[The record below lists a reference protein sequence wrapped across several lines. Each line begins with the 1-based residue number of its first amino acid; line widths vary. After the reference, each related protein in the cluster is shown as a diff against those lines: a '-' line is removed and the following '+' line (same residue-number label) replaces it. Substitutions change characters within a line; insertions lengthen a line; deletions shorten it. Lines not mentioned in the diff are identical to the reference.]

1 MKFSVSL
8 GDFQKAI
15 LRVLPA
21 IPPKSTLPVLE
32 HIHCTLINNSLSMIA
47 SDQEMTISTSLECHA
62 ESEGSVLIP
71 ARKLNELIK
80 SLGSE
85 GTVEIDISPNLDLTF
100 TTSAGKFTMKGMDSN
115 DYPMQPVFPEGESA
129 LFTSTDIMKIA
140 NKAMFAVSDDE
151 YRPAMTGV
159 LFQFRGNRVLGV
171 ATDSYRLARVTINA
185 SNLPEDLD
193 VIIPSRA
200 MEILRKVDSDVL
212 MSVTRT
218 HARFSL
224 NNTTIIT
231 RIIDERFPP
240 YENVIPADNDKTAIV
255 NQREL
260 VNVIRRVALFT
271 SSSSRQIKISLEPN
285 ILHIHGED
293 DESGSIA
300 DESIACEFYG
310 AEHFEIGFNHKY
322 LEEAL
327 QQLAI
332 DGNTMIRFSFSSAN
346 RATLIEPEPGNNEL
360 LILVMPVRLN

>member
-1 MKFSVSL
+1 
-8 GDFQKAI
+8 
-15 LRVLPA
+15 
-21 IPPKSTLPVLE
+21 
-32 HIHCTLINNSLSMIA
+32 
-47 SDQEMTISTSLECHA
+47 
-62 ESEGSVLIP
+62 
-71 ARKLNELIK
+71 
-80 SLGSE
+80 
-85 GTVEIDISPNLDLTF
+85 
-100 TTSAGKFTMKGMDSN
+100 
-115 DYPMQPVFPEGESA
+115 
-129 LFTSTDIMKIA
+129 
-140 NKAMFAVSDDE
+140 
-151 YRPAMTGV
+151 
-159 LFQFRGNRVLGV
+159 
-171 ATDSYRLARVTINA
+171 
-185 SNLPEDLD
+185 
-193 VIIPSRA
+193 
-200 MEILRKVDSDVL
+200 MEILRKVDSNVL

-285 ILHIHGED
+285 ILHVHGED